1 MWITIARKSRFRN
14 ESLHPEGGLSREE
27 AIRMY
32 TINNAQ
38 ILFLEKETGSL
49 EVGKRADF
57 VIIDRDI
64 LQCPLDDIKATQVHE
79 TWLNGN
85 KVWSAPASL

>member
-1 MWITIARKSRFRN
+1 
-14 ESLHPEGGLSREE
+14 
-27 AIRMY
+27 MY

-64 LQCPLDDIKATQVHE
+64 LKCPLDDIKSTQVHE
-79 TWLNGN
+79 TWLNGHQ
-85 KVWSAPASL
+85 VWSAPISL